1 MHVKE
6 VMNSE
11 ARLVNPSTTIKEAA
25 AKMEQDRVGFLP
37 VGEND
42 RLQGTVTDRDIVVR
56 AISKGKDP
64 QDTSIR
70 EIMTEELVYCTEDQ
84 DVDEVARTMGEKQ
97 VRRLPVIDSD
107 KRLVGVVTIGDMA
120 QHLSK
125 DNAGKVLEQ
134 VTS

>member
-1 MHVKE
+1 M
-6 VMNSE
+6 
-11 ARLVNPSTTIKEAA
+11 
-25 AKMEQDRVGFLP
+25 GFLP